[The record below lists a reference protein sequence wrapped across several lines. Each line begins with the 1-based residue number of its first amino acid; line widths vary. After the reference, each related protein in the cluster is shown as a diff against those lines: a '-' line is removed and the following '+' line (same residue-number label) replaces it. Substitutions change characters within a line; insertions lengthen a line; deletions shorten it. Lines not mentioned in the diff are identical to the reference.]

1 MILKVVSPQSIYDR
15 HKRELYKSK
24 DGFDKN
30 KTTSFA
36 CVLEKAIKPLNDG
49 KQSICQKLL
58 VNIKPPY
65 SKQSE
70 AA

>member
-24 DGFDKN
+24 DGFHKN

-36 CVLEKAIKPLNDG
+36 CVLENAIKPRTDG
-49 KQSICQKLL
+49 KQSIC
-58 VNIKPPY
+58 
-65 SKQSE
+65 
-70 AA
+70 